1 MIVSLAGKTAIVT
14 GAASGIGLAIARQFI
29 ASNVSGLVLVDVADQ
44 APAPVAELV
53 ASVPEKVVYVG
64 GDVRD
69 ESTSERFVLAAIERF
84 GRIDVLVNNA
94 GVNVA
99 SPIHEQKSDD
109 WDLVLDTNVKGLY
122 FAACHVL
129 PVMMRQRGG
138 AILNAGSISGLV
150 GIAKQGAYG
159 PSKGAVHQMT
169 RQMAIEYAPYGIRV
183 NAVALGTIDTP
194 ILRKSAE
201 QASMTYEDFV
211 GGLERMHPI
220 GRIASA
226 EEAAKFYTYLASD
239 DASFIT
245 GAILS
250 FDGGFTAH

>member
-1 MIVSLAGKTAIVT
+1 MIVTLAGKTAVVT
-14 GAASGIGLAIARQFI
+14 GAASGIGLAIARQFV
-29 ASNVSGLVLVDVADQ
+29 ASNVSGLILVDLDEE
-44 APAPVAELV
+44 APQPLAELIDDAPSVV
-53 ASVPEKVVYVG
+53 AYVG
-64 GDVRD
+64 GDVRSD
-69 ESTSERFVLAAIERF
+69 ATAARFASVAMERF

-99 SPIHEQKSDD
+99 SPIHEQAPED
-109 WDLVLDTNVKGLY
+109 WDLVLDTNVKAL
-122 FAACHVL
+122 FLAARHVV
-129 PVMMRQRGG
+129 PIMMRQRSGV
-138 AILNAGSISGLV
+138 ILNSGSISGLV

-169 RQMAIEYAPYGIRV
+169 RQMAIEYAAHGIRV

-201 QASMTYEDFV
+201 QAAMTFDAFV
-211 GGLERMHPI
+211 DGLKAMHPI
-220 GRIASA
+220 GRIATA
-226 EEAAKFYTYLASD
+226 EEAARFFTYLASD

-245 GAILS
+245 GAVLS

>member
-14 GAASGIGLAIARQFI
+14 GAASGIGLAIARQFV
-29 ASNVSGLVLVDVADQ
+29 ASNVSGLVLVDLDEE
-44 APAPVAELV
+44 APAPIAELLAAAPATV
-53 ASVPEKVVYVG
+53 AYVA
-64 GDVRD
+64 GDVRL
-69 ESTSERFVLAAIERF
+69 ESTAERFARFATERF

-99 SPIHEQKSDD
+99 SPIHEQRPDD
-109 WDLVLDTNVKGLY
+109 WDLVLDTNVKALY
-122 FAACHVL
+122 FAARHVV
-129 PVMMRQRGG
+129 PVMMRQRSG
-138 AILNAGSISGLV
+138 AILNSGSISGLV

-169 RQMAIEYAPYGIRV
+169 RQMAIEYAPHGIRV
-183 NAVALGTIDTP
+183 NAIALGTIDTP

-201 QASMTYEDFV
+201 QASMTLDAFID
-211 GGLERMHPI
+211 GLKAMHPI
-220 GRIASA
+220 GRIASP
-226 EEAAKFYTYLASD
+226 EEAAKFFTYLASD

>member
-1 MIVSLAGKTAIVT
+1 MLVSLAGKTAIVT
-14 GAASGIGLAIARQFI
+14 GAASGIGLAIARQFL
-29 ASNVSGLVLVDVADQ
+29 ASNVDGLVLVDLDDQ
-44 APAPVAELV
+44 APAPVAEIIAQTPERV
-53 ASVPEKVVYVG
+53 AYVG

-69 ESTSERFVLAAIERF
+69 ESTSQRFVQAALDRF
-84 GRIDVLVNNA
+84 GRVDVLVNNA

-99 SPIHEQKSDD
+99 SPIHEQTPDD

-122 FAACHVL
+122 FAARHAL
-129 PVMMRQRGG
+129 PHMMRQRSGV
-138 AILNAGSISGLV
+138 ILNAGSISGVV

-169 RQMAIEYAPYGIRV
+169 RQMAIEYASYGIRV

-201 QASMTYEDFV
+201 LASMTYDAFV
-211 GGLERMHPI
+211 DGLKRMHPI

-245 GAILS
+245 GAVLS